1 MQTLKRSIRVDRE
14 PEAAFDLLSDP
25 GRFPEFF
32 VGITRWERCSA
43 KERGLGAEYRLLMRV
58 GSIEA
63 GGVVRV
69 TDWQAPLTIAW
80 RSERGIDQ
88 HGRWTVTPHDD
99 GTTDVSLEISY
110 DLAGGLIGRFVELL
124 VSRVVGGNMAAT
136 MLALRRILEFDDG
149 TPRSQL
155 QNRSSSVVSN
165 T

>member
-1 MQTLKRSIRVDRE
+1 
-14 PEAAFDLLSDP
+14 
-25 GRFPEFF
+25 
-32 VGITRWERCSA
+32 
-43 KERGLGAEYRLLMRV
+43 MRV

>member
-1 MQTLKRSIRVDRE
+1 MKKIVRSIRVHRE
-14 PEAAFDLLSDP
+14 PEAVFGLLSDP
-25 GRFPEFF
+25 SRFPEFF

-43 KERGLGAEYRLLMRV
+43 KERGLGAEYRVLMRV

-69 TDWQAPLTIAW
+69 TDWQEPRTIAW
-80 RSERGIDQ
+80 KSATGIDQ

-99 GTTDVSLEISY
+99 GTTDVGLEIAY
-110 DLAGGLIGRFVELL
+110 DLTGGIVGRLVELV

-136 MLALRRILEFDDG
+136 MLALRRILEFEERDRPG
-149 TPRSQL
+149 QL
-155 QNRSSSVVSN
+155 QNRSTSVVSN